1 MCIPIALHLQ
11 YMLTVLA
18 YVYTYKSSVLP
29 YAIDLLN
36 GVISFER
43 EKNLG
48 CNVPIIDR
56 RKCVEFLF
64 LSCNNLIEQI

>member
-1 MCIPIALHLQ
+1 MH
-11 YMLTVLA
+11 
-18 YVYTYKSSVLP
+18 VYTNNTSFAVYANCSSVYPYKSSVLP

-43 EKNLG
+43 ERKKNLV

-56 RKCVEFLF
+56 RNVLNSFFCLVT
-64 LSCNNLIEQI
+64 I